1 MNRLRHW
8 LKPPVFDT
16 EEETSV
22 ARTLFIV
29 LGVYI
34 AIFTIGAISSVIFA
48 SAFGSRLLLTLAAA
62 LSGVIMLAILRAGH
76 LRLASALLISV
87 SLLVSAYFTV
97 TAGGVERPAA
107 SLFLVTIVFAG
118 LALGKAAIL
127 ITFVISL
134 IADLVFYFM
143 KVAGVLP
150 APVVQLVPTSALV
163 TQLITLLAIS
173 ACLYL
178 VIGNLEQ
185 AINRVKASERVLTER
200 NRALEQEIV
209 EHKRTAERLRLASEA
224 GKIRMWEWDVV
235 TDRVISEGYLFDFM
249 STKGRV
255 NTGFFNRQIEQIH
268 PEDRER
274 IIAVARRLREE
285 EGAQSEEFR
294 LRSPDGEYVWVQIRA
309 EGLRDASGK
318 VTHLIGVYQD
328 ITERKQAE
336 QERLELAV
344 ERGKLAALRDFL
356 DTVSHDLKTPLSTIA
371 TSLYLIERLDDPDT
385 RGEHLR
391 QIKRQTKLVEKY
403 IQDILLMSRLDHV
416 PDLALEK
423 RDLNMHVR
431 QAEADVRLGATFQGV
446 EVRLD
451 LEPTLSSIQAS
462 ATELGRLVTNL
473 LENAVTYTPKGGSV
487 VVRTYQDAAHV
498 VLEVTDTGIGIAP
511 EDIPRIF
518 ETFFRT
524 EEARQQSMRGTGLGL
539 PIVKRIVEL
548 YGGQIQVESQLGQ
561 GSTFRVFFPAV
572 D

>member
-1 MNRLRHW
+1 MFPALEDEQKTN
-8 LKPPVFDT
+8 
-16 EEETSV
+16 V
-22 ARTLFIV
+22 ARTLYVV
-29 LGVYI
+29 LGVYVV
-34 AIFTIGAISSVIFA
+34 ALLIGAAGSVIFA
-48 SAFGSRLLLTLAAA
+48 PALGSRLAPMLAAI
-62 LSGVIMLAILRAGH
+62 LFGVILLAVLRSGRVRLTGALLLGVC
-76 LRLASALLISV
+76 LLLAS
-87 SLLVSAYFTV
+87 YFTI
-97 TAGGVERPAA
+97 TAGGIERPAA
-107 SLFLVTIVFAG
+107 SLFLVMIVFAG
-118 LALGKAAIL
+118 LALGKTAIL
-127 ITFVISL
+127 ITCAISL
-134 IADLVFYFM
+134 IVDFLFYFL

-150 APVVQLVPTSALV
+150 APAVQLVPISALM
-163 TQLITLLAIS
+163 TQVITLLAIS

-178 VIGNLEQ
+178 VLENLDR
-185 AINRVKASERVLTER
+185 AIRRIKASENALAER
-200 NRALEQEIV
+200 NRELEQEIV
-209 EHKRTAERLRLASEA
+209 KHKRTAERLRLASEA
-224 GKIRMWEWDVV
+224 GKINIWEWDVAE
-235 TDRVISEGYLFDFM
+235 DRVITDGYSFHLFTEWERSQSGFYQRNAE
-249 STKGRV
+249 RV
-255 NTGFFNRQIEQIH
+255 HPDDLEQLKAMML
-268 PEDRER
+268 RL
-274 IIAVARRLREE
+274 IAE
-285 EGAQSEEFR
+285 EGAQTEEFR
-294 LRSPDGEYVWVQIRA
+294 FRLPDGQYIWLQSRA
-309 EGLRDASGK
+309 ESIRDASGK
-318 VTHLIGVYQD
+318 ATHLLGVYQD

-561 GSTFRVFFPAV
+561 GSTFRVSFPVV